1 MVNVRVARR
10 YAEAMAELAEQQ
22 QTVDLFAKDL
32 GMIRGAIKESAEL
45 RLFLKSPII
54 GKTRKLEVLKIL
66 FGGKVGE
73 TVFQFI
79 ALLTEKGREDV
90 LLDIIDQFFAI
101 RDERQGILNADVRTV
116 VDFSKEQASN
126 LQSTLELYSKKRV
139 RIKFSVDK
147 QLRGGFVARIGDT
160 VFDGSIKRQ
169 LELLRERLAER
180 SGVK

>member
-10 YAEAMAELAEQQ
+10 YAQAMVELAEQQ
-22 QTVDLFAKDL
+22 HSVDLFASDL
-32 GMIRGAIKESAEL
+32 EMMREAINGSAEL

-54 GKTRKLEVLKIL
+54 GKVRKMEVLKLL

-79 ALLTEKGREDV
+79 GLLAEKGREDI
-90 LLDIIDQFFAI
+90 LSDIINQFFAI
-101 RDERQGILNADVRTV
+101 RDERQGILNADVRTA
-116 VDFSKEQASN
+116 VDFLKEQTSQ
-126 LQSTLELYSKKRV
+126 LQSSLESYSKKRV

-169 LELLRERLAER
+169 LELLRERFVEAT
-180 SGVK
+180 GIH